1 MGNTVVEWLH
11 RSYVCSSNNI
21 QSTTVT
27 KYALLLRRTMHET
40 DHMEYNCWYLGILD
54 SHSPKAPLNISYPK
68 LSAEVV
74 ILRK

>member
-1 MGNTVVEWLH
+1 MFVAPTT
-11 RSYVCSSNNI
+11 SK
-21 QSTTVT
+21 STTVT
-27 KYALLLRRTMHET
+27 KYALLLPRAMHET
-40 DHMEYNCWYLGILD
+40 DHMEYICCYLRILD